1 MPTAR
6 SGRSDTR
13 VIEDRMNVND
23 IEAADVLVQ
32 PRLQWSRIFESVSP
46 LDWKEM
52 NGSTV
57 IKLWSL
63 SVSIET

>member
-13 VIEDRMNVND
+13 VIEDRMNMND

-32 PRLQWSRIFESVSP
+32 PRLQWSRVFESVSP
-46 LDWKEM
+46 LNWKETD
-52 NGSTV
+52 GSTV
-57 IKLWSL
+57 IKLWPF
-63 SVSIET
+63 SVSIDS